1 MADRYAH
8 PTLECDVVMKGG
20 ITSGVVYPG
29 AIAELAHRYRFRSI
43 GGTSAGAIA
52 AALVAAAEYGREH
65 GDPGAFVAVAALPAD
80 LAEEVGGRSL
90 LLRLF
95 QPDAATDALFAVA
108 LGLMTGGRR
117 GAAGA
122 ALRRF
127 WRFPAIGVAIAVAG
141 VLPVLLTGAG
151 VALAVAGV

>member
-29 AIAELAHRYRFRSI
+29 AIAELAQRYRFRSI

-52 AALVAAAEYGREH
+52 AALVAAAEYAREH
-65 GDPGAFVAVAALPAD
+65 GDPAGFDAVAALPAE
-80 LAEEVGGRSL
+80 LADEVGGRSL

-95 QPDAATDALFAVA
+95 QPDAETEPL
-108 LGLMTGGRR
+108 
-117 GAAGA
+117 
-122 ALRRF
+122 
-127 WRFPAIGVAIAVAG
+127 
-141 VLPVLLTGAG
+141 
-151 VALAVAGV
+151 